1 MIDIKIKPI
10 IKVDAYITVTVI
22 MEDCERLDTPK
33 RVSINN
39 DMIYFCQKLENN
51 HCHIQYAEKTEF
63 ENAIIKSIV
72 TEESYEEVK
81 EARLNIYNR
90 IKELKNETE

>member
-1 MIDIKIKPI
+1 MVDIKIKPI
-10 IKVDAYITVTVI
+10 IEVISYITVTVI
-22 MEDCERLDTPK
+22 MDDCERLDPPK

-39 DMIYFCQKLENN
+39 DMIYCVQKMEN
-51 HCHIQYAEKTEF
+51 HCLIDYIEKTEF
-63 ENAIIKSIV
+63 ENDIIKKIIV
-72 TEESYEEVK
+72 EESYEEVK